1 MSRIGKKP
9 IGIPSG
15 VHVGVHGQQV
25 EVKGPKGRLE
35 LQVHELCSVRV
46 DNGTVVVGRGAEHR
60 TAKALH
66 GLTRALVA
74 NMIRGVTEG
83 FERKLEIVG
92 IGYRV
97 QLAGRNLT
105 FSLGYS
111 HPIYYQLPPGVT
123 AAVDKQTV
131 ITISGVDR
139 QLVGE
144 VAAGIRKLR
153 PPEPYKGKGVRYA
166 NEQVRRKAGKAGATA
181 K

>member
-1 MSRIGKKP
+1 MSRIGRKP
-9 IGIPSG
+9 IAIPGG
-15 VHVGVHGQQV
+15 VQVGVRGQQV

-35 LQVHELCSVRV
+35 LHVHELCSVTV

-111 HPIYYQLPPGVT
+111 HPIVFPLPEGVT
-123 AAVDKQTV
+123 AEVDKQTA
-131 ITISGVDR
+131 ITLRGVDKY
-139 QLVGE
+139 LVGQT
-144 VAAGIRKLR
+144 AAQLRALR
-153 PPEPYKGKGVRYA
+153 PPDPYKGKGVRYA
-166 NEQVRRKAGKAGATA
+166 GEVVRKKVGKAGA

>member
-9 IGIPSG
+9 IAIPKG
-15 VHVGVHGQQV
+15 VQVSVRDQQV
-25 EVKGPKGRLE
+25 EVKGPKGQLA
-35 LQVHELCSVRV
+35 LTVHDLCAVQVADGS
-46 DNGTVVVGRGAEHR
+46 VVVSRSGDHR

-83 FERKLEIVG
+83 FERRLEIVG
-92 IGYRV
+92 IGYRT

-111 HPIYYQLPPGVT
+111 HPIVFPLPEGVM
-123 AAVDKQTV
+123 AEVDKQTL
-131 ITISGVDR
+131 ITLRGIDKYV
-139 QLVGE
+139 VGQ
-144 VAAGIRKLR
+144 AAAQIRSLR
-153 PPEPYKGKGVRYA
+153 PPDSYKGKGIRYSDETVRKK
-166 NEQVRRKAGKAGATA
+166 VGKAGA

>member
-15 VHVGVHGQQV
+15 VQVGVHGQQV

-111 HPIYYQLPPGVT
+111 HPIVFPLPEGVT
-123 AAVDKQTV
+123 AEVDKQTA
-131 ITISGVDR
+131 ITLRGVDKY
-139 QLVGE
+139 LVGQT
-144 VAAGIRKLR
+144 AAQLRSLR
-153 PPEPYKGKGVRYA
+153 PPDPYKGKGVRYA
-166 NEQVRRKAGKAGATA
+166 GEVVRKKVGKAGA

>member
-9 IGIPSG
+9 IAIPKG
-15 VHVGVHGQQV
+15 VRVNVRDQQV
-25 EVKGPKGRLE
+25 EVKGPKGQLA
-35 LQVHELCSVRV
+35 LTVHDLCAVQVADGS
-46 DNGTVVVGRGAEHR
+46 VVVSRSGDHR

-83 FERKLEIVG
+83 FERRLEIVG
-92 IGYRV
+92 IGYRT

-111 HPIYYQLPPGVT
+111 HPIVFSLPEGVN
-123 AAVDKQTV
+123 AEVDKQTL
-131 ITISGVDR
+131 ITLRGIDKYV
-139 QLVGE
+139 VGQT
-144 VAAGIRKLR
+144 AAQIRSLR
-153 PPEPYKGKGVRYA
+153 PPDSYKGKGIRYSDETA
-166 NEQVRRKAGKAGATA
+166 RKKVGKAGA

>member
-9 IGIPSG
+9 IAIPRG
-15 VHVGVHGQQV
+15 VQVGVQGQQV
-25 EVKGPKGRLE
+25 EVTGPRGRLE
-35 LQVHELCSVRV
+35 LRVHELCSV
-46 DNGTVVVGRGAEHR
+46 TVTDGIIVVGRAAEHR
-60 TAKALH
+60 GARALH

-74 NMIRGVTEG
+74 NMVRGVTDG

-111 HPIYYQLPPGVT
+111 HPVVFPLPEGVT
-123 AAVDKQTV
+123 AEVDKQTS
-131 ITISGVDR
+131 ITLRGIDKY
-139 QLVGE
+139 LVGQT
-144 VAAGIRKLR
+144 AARLRALR
-153 PPEPYKGKGVRYA
+153 PPDPYKGKGVRYA
-166 NEQVRRKAGKAGATA
+166 DEVVRRKVGKAGA

>member
-9 IGIPSG
+9 VAIPKG
-15 VHVGVHGQQV
+15 VQVGVQGRAI
-25 EVKGPKGRLE
+25 EVKGPKGRL
-35 LQVHELCSVRV
+35 QMTVHDLCAVSVT
-46 DNGTVVVGRGAEHR
+46 DGSVVITRQGDHR

-92 IGYRV
+92 IGYRA
-97 QLAGRNLT
+97 QLAGGNLT

-111 HPIYYQLPPGVT
+111 HPVIFALPAGVQ
-123 AAVDKQTV
+123 AEVDKQTA
-131 ITISGVDR
+131 ITLRGIDKYV
-139 QLVGE
+139 VGQT
-144 VAAGIRKLR
+144 AARIRALR
-153 PPEPYKGKGVRYA
+153 PPDSYKGKGIRYA
-166 NEQVRRKAGKAGATA
+166 DETVRKKVGKAGA